1 MSALQSKT
9 DLANLTLPTH
19 SSQLSSKVYNDM
31 IKKTLYDKL
40 VTKFNAIDTK
50 IAITSGIV
58 TRTQHYYI
66 IIIIIIIIIVIIIDD
81 TIRLRALLL
90 VAPVYSVRVDDN
102 LLSKVLQSL
111 AR

>member
-9 DLANLTLPTH
+9 DLASLNIKVDTLDVDKPQTLPTH
-19 SSQLSSKVYNDM
+19 SSQLSFKAYNDM

-58 TRTQHYYI
+58 TRTQYY
-66 IIIIIIIIIVIIIDD
+66 
-81 TIRLRALLL
+81 
-90 VAPVYSVRVDDN
+90 YYYYYYYYYC
-102 LLSKVLQSL
+102 
-111 AR
+111 

>member
-1 MSALQSKT
+1 M
-9 DLANLTLPTH
+9 
-19 SSQLSSKVYNDM
+19 YNDM

-58 TRTQHYYI
+58 TRTQHYSII

-90 VAPVYSVRVDDN
+90 VAPVYSVRVDNN
-102 LLSKVLQSL
+102 LLPKVSQCL

>member
-66 IIIIIIIIIVIIIDD
+66 IIIIIIIIVIIIDD
-81 TIRLRALLL
+81 TIRLRLLLL
-90 VAPVYSVRVDDN
+90 VAPVYSVRVDNN
-102 LLSKVLQSL
+102 LLPKVSQCL

>member
-66 IIIIIIIIIVIIIDD
+66 IIIIIIIIVIIIDD

-90 VAPVYSVRVDDN
+90 VAPVYSVRVDNN
-102 LLSKVLQSL
+102 LLPKVSQCL

>member
-66 IIIIIIIIIVIIIDD
+66 IIIIIVIIIDD

-90 VAPVYSVRVDDN
+90 VAPVYSVRVDNN
-102 LLSKVLQSL
+102 LLPKVSQCL

>member
-81 TIRLRALLL
+81 TIRLRLLLL
-90 VAPVYSVRVDDN
+90 VAPVYSVRVDNN
-102 LLSKVLQSL
+102 LLPKVSQCL